1 MEDMNYKPNSHKF
14 REAQAKKE
22 ISEKKIEKIV
32 SGNVKTKKRSDG
44 SKLLGIFTREDTDKI
59 KSYIKDDVVIPNI
72 KDVIWKI
79 IKNGAHM
86 LIFHEPADSR
96 DRSSGSKI
104 SYNRCY
110 DNRDDRRNVQPARIP
125 SRFDY
130 DDIIFETRGDAEAV
144 LVQMDAVIEE
154 YGQVSVL
161 DLYDMAGIT
170 APDYTSK
177 KYGWT
182 NISTARAVRDG
193 DGYVLRLPKA
203 MPLD

>member
-14 REAQAKKE
+14 REAQAKKDVT
-22 ISEKKIEKIV
+22 EKKVEKIV
-32 SGNVKTKKRSDG
+32 SGNVKTKKKSGG
-44 SKLLGIFTREDTDKI
+44 SKLFSPEDMDRI
-59 KSYIKDDVVIPNI
+59 KSYIRDDVVIPNF

-86 LIFHEPADSR
+86 LIFREPADSR
-96 DRSSGSKI
+96 DKFSGSKV

-110 DNRDDRRNVQPARIP
+110 GSEGERRHTQPARVP

-182 NISTARAVRDG
+182 NISTSRAVRDG